1 MLIPIHP
8 VDPEPRKVQRVA
20 ELLGEG
26 GVVVCPTDTVYG
38 FVCSSLQ
45 PRAIEKLADLK
56 GVRAAKAEL
65 SLIVSDL
72 GQLSTYARALET
84 SVFRLLK
91 RALPGPYTFIL
102 PASSEIPKLFKNKRR
117 MVGIRLP
124 DHPVPQALARAMGHA
139 LVVASVHDPDGSMEH
154 TADPLLIH
162 ERLGDRVAAVID
174 SGLCGLESS
183 TVIDA
188 SQAPPIVLR
197 LGKGDVDGLL

>member
-1 MLIPIHP
+1 MLVPIHP
-8 VDPEPRKVQRVA
+8 VDPEPRKVQRMA
-20 ELLGEG
+20 ELLSEG
-26 GVVVCPTDTVYG
+26 GIVVCPTDTVYG

-117 MVGIRLP
+117 TVGIRQP
-124 DHPVPQALARAMGHA
+124 DHPVPQALVRALGHA
-139 LVVASVHDPDGSMEH
+139 LVVASVRDPDESLEH
-154 TADPLLIH
+154 TADPVLIH

-174 SGLCGLESS
+174 SGLCGLEAS

-188 SQAPPIVLR
+188 TQGPPVVVR
-197 LGKGDVDGLL
+197 LGKGDIDGLL